1 MSKFWVITKQVYKRR
16 VKTKSF
22 LISLLFPVLIA
33 ALIAGIPKMVDYFD
47 STKTIAKIAVL
58 SDNPIFAQSLAKDK
72 NHFKVNTAINDK
84 KAAQS
89 ALKKGKI
96 DGFVSITQK
105 NDTVSAVYT
114 TQETAGQDVLT
125 RLTEDLTATKIA
137 EKAAAYKITN
147 EQLQSITSPVSVI
160 NDLESNNQLTN
171 HEKDVMSAAVLILT
185 LVIFIF
191 VMSYANIVASE
202 IATEKGTRI
211 MEVILSSVS
220 ARTHLFAK
228 LTAIIFM
235 LLTQIGFYVVCGA
248 VVLVA
253 GRNTDMV
260 QNILDQIAVFP
271 AYYLVLNLVFVILGL
286 LLYILLAAMIGS
298 MVPNVETVAQ
308 FIYPMTILAII
319 GYWGSIAAANAPDN
333 LLVIIGSYIP
343 TFSPM
348 MMLARMDLLSVST
361 IGIFSSLAILVASVV
376 GAFFLTVRLYQGN
389 VLLYSNDGLWK
400 TWKTSL
406 SYAKIKRVGKLCKSD
421 YLKEKTQ
428 LQ

>member
-33 ALIAGIPKMVDYFD
+33 GLIAGIPKMVDYFD
-47 STKTIAKIAVL
+47 SSSDITKLAVL
-58 SDNPIFAQSLAKDK
+58 AEDPVFAKSLAADK
-72 NHFKVNTAINDK
+72 NHFKVNTDIKDK
-84 KAAQS
+84 KSAQS
-89 ALKKGKI
+89 ALKDGKI
-96 DGFVSITQK
+96 DGFVTITQK
-105 NDTVSAVYT
+105 DDSVSAVYT
-114 TQETAGQDVLT
+114 TQETAGQDIIT

-137 EKAAAYKITN
+137 EKAVAYKITN
-147 EQLQSITSPVSVI
+147 EQLQSITSPVSVT

-220 ARTHLFAK
+220 ATTHLFAK

-235 LLTQIGFYVVCGA
+235 LLTQIGFYIICGA
-248 VVLVA
+248 IVLIA
-253 GRNTDMV
+253 GRNTEMV
-260 QNILDQIAVFP
+260 QNVLDQIAVFP
-271 AYYLVLNLVFVILGL
+271 AYYLVLNLLFVILGL

-333 LLVIIGSYIP
+333 MLVIIGSYIP

-361 IGIFSSLAILVASVV
+361 IGIFSSLAILLVSVV

-406 SYAKIKRVGKLCKSD
+406 SYAKRK
-421 YLKEKTQ
+421 
-428 LQ
+428 

>member
-33 ALIAGIPKMVDYFD
+33 GLIAGIPKMVDYFD
-47 STKTIAKIAVL
+47 SSRDITKIAVL
-58 SDNPIFAQSLAKDK
+58 SEDPVFAKSLAADK
-72 NHFKVNTAINDK
+72 NHFKINSDIKDK
-84 KAAQS
+84 KSAQS
-89 ALKKGKI
+89 ALKDGKI
-96 DGFVSITQK
+96 DGFVTITQK
-105 NDTVSAVYT
+105 DETVSAVYT
-114 TQETAGQDVLT
+114 TQETAGQDVIT

-147 EQLQSITSPVSVI
+147 EQLQSITSPVSVT

-220 ARTHLFAK
+220 ATTHLFAK

-235 LLTQIGFYVVCGA
+235 LLTQIGFYIICGA
-248 VVLVA
+248 IVLIA
-253 GRNTDMV
+253 GRNTEMV
-260 QNILDQIAVFP
+260 QNVLDQIAVFP
-271 AYYLVLNLVFVILGL
+271 AYYLVLNLLFVILGL

-333 LLVIIGSYIP
+333 MLVIIGSYIP

-361 IGIFSSLAILVASVV
+361 IGIFSSLAILLVSVV

-406 SYAKIKRVGKLCKSD
+406 SYAKRK
-421 YLKEKTQ
+421 
-428 LQ
+428 

>member
-33 ALIAGIPKMVDYFD
+33 GLIAGIPKMVDYFD
-47 STKTIAKIAVL
+47 SSSDITKIAVL
-58 SDNPIFAQSLAKDK
+58 SEDPVFAKSLAADK
-72 NHFKVNTAINDK
+72 NHFKINSDIKDK
-84 KAAQS
+84 KSAQS
-89 ALKKGKI
+89 ALKDVKI
-96 DGFVSITQK
+96 DGFVTITQK
-105 NDTVSAVYT
+105 DETVSAVYT
-114 TQETAGQDVLT
+114 TQETAGQDVIT

-147 EQLQSITSPVSVI
+147 EQLQSITSPVSVT

-220 ARTHLFAK
+220 ATTHLFAK

-235 LLTQIGFYVVCGA
+235 LLTQIGFYIICGA
-248 VVLVA
+248 IVLIA
-253 GRNTDMV
+253 GRNTEMV
-260 QNILDQIAVFP
+260 QNVLDQIAVFP
-271 AYYLVLNLVFVILGL
+271 AYYLVLNLLFVILGL

-333 LLVIIGSYIP
+333 MLVIIGSYIP

-361 IGIFSSLAILVASVV
+361 IGIFSSLAILLVSVV

-406 SYAKIKRVGKLCKSD
+406 SYAKRK
-421 YLKEKTQ
+421 
-428 LQ
+428 

>member
-33 ALIAGIPKMVDYFD
+33 GLIAGIPKMVDYFD
-47 STKTIAKIAVL
+47 SSSDITKLAVL
-58 SDNPIFAQSLAKDK
+58 AEDPVFAKSLAADK
-72 NHFKVNTAINDK
+72 NHFKVNTDIKDK
-84 KAAQS
+84 KSAQS
-89 ALKKGKI
+89 ALKDGKI
-96 DGFVSITQK
+96 DGFVTITQK
-105 NDTVSAVYT
+105 DDSVSAVYT
-114 TQETAGQDVLT
+114 TQETAGQDIIT

-137 EKAAAYKITN
+137 EKAAVYKITN
-147 EQLQSITSPVSVI
+147 EQLQSITSPVSVT

-211 MEVILSSVS
+211 MEVILSSVF
-220 ARTHLFAK
+220 ATTHLFAK

-235 LLTQIGFYVVCGA
+235 LFTQIGFYIICGA
-248 VVLVA
+248 IVLIA
-253 GRNTDMV
+253 GRNTEMV
-260 QNILDQIAVFP
+260 QNVLDQIAVFP
-271 AYYLVLNLVFVILGL
+271 AYYLVLNLLFVILGL

-333 LLVIIGSYIP
+333 MLVIIGSYIP

-361 IGIFSSLAILVASVV
+361 IGIFSSLAILLVSVV

-406 SYAKIKRVGKLCKSD
+406 SYAKRK
-421 YLKEKTQ
+421 
-428 LQ
+428 

>member
-33 ALIAGIPKMVDYFD
+33 GLIAGIPKMVDYFD
-47 STKTIAKIAVL
+47 SSSDITKIAVL
-58 SDNPIFAQSLAKDK
+58 SEDPVFAKSLAADK
-72 NHFKVNTAINDK
+72 NHFKVNSDIKDK
-84 KAAQS
+84 KSAQS
-89 ALKKGKI
+89 ALKDGKI
-96 DGFVSITQK
+96 DGFVTITQK
-105 NDTVSAVYT
+105 DETVSAVYT
-114 TQETAGQDVLT
+114 TQETAGQDVIT

-147 EQLQSITSPVSVI
+147 EQLQSITSPVSVT

-220 ARTHLFAK
+220 ATTHLFAK

-235 LLTQIGFYVVCGA
+235 LLTQIGFYIVCGA
-248 VVLVA
+248 IVLIA
-253 GRNTDMV
+253 GRNTEMV
-260 QNILDQIAVFP
+260 QNVLDQIAVFP
-271 AYYLVLNLVFVILGL
+271 AYYLVLNLLFVILGL
-286 LLYILLAAMIGS
+286 FLYILLAAMIGS

-333 LLVIIGSYIP
+333 MLVIIGSYIP

-361 IGIFSSLAILVASVV
+361 IGIFSSLSILLASVV

-406 SYAKIKRVGKLCKSD
+406 SYAKRK
-421 YLKEKTQ
+421 
-428 LQ
+428 

>member
-33 ALIAGIPKMVDYFD
+33 ALIAGIPKMVEYFD
-47 STKTIAKIAVL
+47 STSDITTIAVL
-58 SDNPIFAQSLAKDK
+58 TNNPVYEKALAKDK
-72 NHFKVNTAINDK
+72 GHFKVNSKITDK
-84 KAAQS
+84 KAAKS
-89 ALKKGKI
+89 ALKKGEI
-96 DGFVSITQK
+96 DGFVTITEQ

-114 TQETAGQDVLT
+114 TEETAGKDILT
-125 RLTEDLTATKIA
+125 RLTEDITATKVA
-137 EKAAAYKITN
+137 EKAAIYKITN
-147 EQLQSITSPVSVI
+147 DQLEQITSPVSVT
-160 NDLESNNQLTN
+160 NDLEASNQLTN

-220 ARTHLFAK
+220 ATTHLFAK
-228 LTAIIFM
+228 LTAIILM
-235 LLTQIGFYVVCGA
+235 LLTQIGFYVTCGA
-248 VVLVA
+248 IVLIA

-260 QNILDQIAVFP
+260 QNVLDQVAVFP
-271 AYYLVLNLVFVILGL
+271 AYYLVLNLLFVILGL
-286 LLYILLAAMIGS
+286 LLYILIAAMIGS

-333 LLVIIGSYIP
+333 ILVIIGSYIP

-361 IGIFSSLAILVASVV
+361 LGIFSSLAILALSVI

-389 VLLYSNDGLWK
+389 VLLYSNEGLWK

-406 SYAKIKRVGKLCKSD
+406 SYAKRK
-421 YLKEKTQ
+421 
-428 LQ
+428 

>member
-33 ALIAGIPKMVDYFD
+33 ALIAGIPKMVEYFD
-47 STKTIAKIAVL
+47 STSDITTIAVL
-58 SDNPIFAQSLAKDK
+58 TNNPVYEKALAKDK
-72 NHFKVNTAINDK
+72 GHFKVNSKITDK
-84 KAAQS
+84 KAAKS
-89 ALKKGKI
+89 ALKKGEI
-96 DGFVSITQK
+96 DGFVTITEQ

-114 TQETAGQDVLT
+114 TEETAGQDILT
-125 RLTEDLTATKIA
+125 RLTEDITATKVA
-137 EKAAAYKITN
+137 EKAAIYRITN
-147 EQLQSITSPVSVI
+147 DQLEQITSPVSVT
-160 NDLESNNQLTN
+160 NDLEASNQLTN

-220 ARTHLFAK
+220 ATTHLFAK
-228 LTAIIFM
+228 LTAIILM
-235 LLTQIGFYVVCGA
+235 LLTQIGFYVICGA
-248 VVLVA
+248 IVLIA

-260 QNILDQIAVFP
+260 QNVLDQVAVFP
-271 AYYLVLNLVFVILGL
+271 AYYLVLNLLFVILGL
-286 LLYILLAAMIGS
+286 LLYILIAAMIGS

-333 LLVIIGSYIP
+333 ILVVIGSYIP

-361 IGIFSSLAILVASVV
+361 LGIFSSLTILALSVI

-389 VLLYSNDGLWK
+389 VLLYSNEGLWK

-406 SYAKIKRVGKLCKSD
+406 SYAKRK
-421 YLKEKTQ
+421 
-428 LQ
+428 

>member
-33 ALIAGIPKMVDYFD
+33 GLIAGIPKMVDYFD
-47 STKTIAKIAVL
+47 SSSDITKIAVL
-58 SDNPIFAQSLAKDK
+58 SEDPVFAKSLAADK
-72 NHFKVNTAINDK
+72 NHFKVNSDIKDK
-84 KAAQS
+84 KSAQS
-89 ALKKGKI
+89 ALKDGKIDGKI
-96 DGFVSITQK
+96 DGFVTITQK
-105 NDTVSAVYT
+105 DETVSAVYT
-114 TQETAGQDVLT
+114 TQETAGQDVIT

-147 EQLQSITSPVSVI
+147 EQLQSITSPVSVT

-220 ARTHLFAK
+220 ATTHLFAK

-235 LLTQIGFYVVCGA
+235 LLTQIGFYIVCGA
-248 VVLVA
+248 IVLIA
-253 GRNTDMV
+253 GRNTEMV
-260 QNILDQIAVFP
+260 QNVLDQIAVFP
-271 AYYLVLNLVFVILGL
+271 AYYLVLNLLFVILGL

-333 LLVIIGSYIP
+333 MLVIIGSYIP

-361 IGIFSSLAILVASVV
+361 IGIFSSLAILLASVV

-406 SYAKIKRVGKLCKSD
+406 SYAKRK
-421 YLKEKTQ
+421 
-428 LQ
+428 

>member
-33 ALIAGIPKMVDYFD
+33 ALIAGIPKMVEYFD
-47 STKTIAKIAVL
+47 STSDITTIAVL
-58 SDNPIFAQSLAKDK
+58 TNNPVYEKALAKDK
-72 NHFKVNTAINDK
+72 GHFKVNSKITDK
-84 KAAQS
+84 KAAKS
-89 ALKKGKI
+89 ALKKGEI
-96 DGFVSITQK
+96 DGFVTITEQ

-114 TQETAGQDVLT
+114 TEETAGQDILT
-125 RLTEDLTATKIA
+125 RLTEDINATKVA
-137 EKAAAYKITN
+137 EKAAIYRITN
-147 EQLQSITSPVSVI
+147 DQLEQITSPVSVT
-160 NDLESNNQLTN
+160 NDLEASNQLTN

-220 ARTHLFAK
+220 ATTHLFAK
-228 LTAIIFM
+228 LTAIILM
-235 LLTQIGFYVVCGA
+235 LLTQIGFYVICGA
-248 VVLVA
+248 IVLIA

-260 QNILDQIAVFP
+260 QNVLDQVAVFP
-271 AYYLVLNLVFVILGL
+271 AYYLVLNLLFVILGL
-286 LLYILLAAMIGS
+286 LLYILIAAMIGS

-333 LLVIIGSYIP
+333 ILVVIGSYIP

-361 IGIFSSLAILVASVV
+361 LGIFSSLAILALSVI

-389 VLLYSNDGLWK
+389 VLLYSNEGLWK

-406 SYAKIKRVGKLCKSD
+406 SYAKRK
-421 YLKEKTQ
+421 
-428 LQ
+428 

>member
-47 STKTIAKIAVL
+47 STKTMTKIAVL
-58 SDNPIFAQSLAKDK
+58 SDDSVFAQSLAKDK
-72 NHFKVNTAINDK
+72 SHFKVNTDIKDK
-84 KAAQS
+84 KSAQS
-89 ALKKGKI
+89 ALKNGKI

-147 EQLQSITSPVSVI
+147 EQLQSITSPVSVT

-248 VVLVA
+248 VVLIA

-260 QNILDQIAVFP
+260 QNVLDQIAVFP

-406 SYAKIKRVGKLCKSD
+406 SYAKRK
-421 YLKEKTQ
+421 
-428 LQ
+428 

>member
-33 ALIAGIPKMVDYFD
+33 ALIAGIPKMVEYFD
-47 STKTIAKIAVL
+47 STSDITTIAVL
-58 SDNPIFAQSLAKDK
+58 TNNPVYEKALAKDK
-72 NHFKVNTAINDK
+72 GHFKVNSKITDK
-84 KAAQS
+84 KAAKS
-89 ALKKGKI
+89 ALKKGEI
-96 DGFVSITQK
+96 DGFVTITEQ

-114 TQETAGQDVLT
+114 TEETAGQDILT
-125 RLTEDLTATKIA
+125 RLTEDITATKVA
-137 EKAAAYKITN
+137 EKAAIYKITN
-147 EQLQSITSPVSVI
+147 DQLEQITSPVSVT
-160 NDLESNNQLTN
+160 NDLEASNQLTN

-220 ARTHLFAK
+220 ATTHLFAK
-228 LTAIIFM
+228 LTAIILM
-235 LLTQIGFYVVCGA
+235 LLTQIGFYVICGA
-248 VVLVA
+248 IVLIA

-260 QNILDQIAVFP
+260 QNVLDQVAVFP
-271 AYYLVLNLVFVILGL
+271 AYYLVLNLLFVILGL
-286 LLYILLAAMIGS
+286 LLYILIAAMIGS

-333 LLVIIGSYIP
+333 ILVVIGSYIP

-361 IGIFSSLAILVASVV
+361 LGIFSSLAILALSVI

-389 VLLYSNDGLWK
+389 VLLYSNEGLWK

-406 SYAKIKRVGKLCKSD
+406 SYAKRK
-421 YLKEKTQ
+421 
-428 LQ
+428 